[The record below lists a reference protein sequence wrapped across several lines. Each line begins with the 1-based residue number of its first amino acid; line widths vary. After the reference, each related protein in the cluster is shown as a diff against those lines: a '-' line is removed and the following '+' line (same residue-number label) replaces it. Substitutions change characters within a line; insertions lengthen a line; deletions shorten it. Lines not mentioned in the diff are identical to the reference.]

1 MKRFDTYRDGQLIL
15 KNQTMTPA
23 VEARLVR
30 MVAAADH
37 EVRIVNA
44 VPPAPNPPQH
54 PLGSR
59 CVYFSNV
66 TDEAITLLA
75 ALGKPYTALFSADL
89 NQSGPGGDYYV
100 TDGQLN
106 RLRNQGV
113 VVASWCD
120 CSATPYTAAQQM
132 ARERG
137 LAYAGGQAEDPAQYQ
152 QAVGLGA
159 KQIIGEP
166 SVLKQDPDVL
176 ADAILRSNNGT
187 LAFIGE
193 VMHPDPTYSAQG
205 VNITSAC
212 FYVDRDAKD
221 GGYIP
226 LAAYEVMPFPLRNG
240 CSIYTGG
247 RMTPDDWATFAAWTH
262 P

>member
-44 VPPAPNPPQH
+44 VPPPVPNPPQH
-54 PLGSR
+54 PPGAR

-66 TDEAITLLA
+66 TQPSISRLCQ
-75 ALGKPYTALFSADL
+75 LGRGYTALFSADL
-89 NQSGPGGDYYV
+89 NESVPGGAYYV
-100 TDGQLN
+100 SGTQIAMLKDA
-106 RLRNQGV
+106 GV
-113 VVASWCD
+113 IVGSWCD
-120 CSATPYTAAQQM
+120 CSATPYTAAQRM
-132 ARERG
+132 ADQRN
-137 LAYAGGQAEDPAQYQ
+137 LAFAGGQAEDEGQYLE
-152 QAVGLGA
+152 AIGGGA
-159 KQIIGEP
+159 RHIIGNP
-166 SVLKQDPDVL
+166 ANLGNSLR
-176 ADAILRSNNGT
+176 DAIALSNKGAI
-187 LAFIGE
+187 AFIGE
-193 VMHPDPTYSAQG
+193 VMAPDPSYSAQG

-212 FYVDRDAKD
+212 FYIDRDANV

-226 LAAYEVMPFPLRNG
+226 LAAYENMPAGLRAG

-247 RMTPDDWATFAAWTH
+247 RMTSDDWDTYAAWTK